1 MSQLSTDLHHHLLAS
16 TLPST
21 HGGWLLLKPHIE
33 NFLWSKR
40 PIWSPNATAMS
51 AAHFSLFRV
60 LGVDGASDA
69 KIIVTDAAALYRDP

>member
-40 PIWSPNATAMS
+40 PTWGPNARAMS
-51 AAHFSLFRV
+51 AAPFAVFCV
-60 LGVDGASDA
+60 LGVDSASDA
-69 KIIVTDAAALYRDP
+69 KIIVMDAAALYHDP